1 MAAPIVRV
9 RVPQLART
17 GVRARLQPAE
27 VVARSAGGVRARAGG
42 CEIRAGA
49 PRVARAPATLTLQL
63 VQIGQNP
70 IAEKKSFAARRATFG
85 ATFAFR
91 TRPATFGKT
100 FAKVVAG
107 PMLQWIRRITD
118 VYNGCVHLRNGDCL
132 RAVTLRSLR
141 NGD

>member
-1 MAAPIVRV
+1 MEISWAPAMYVIGHARACSLGLVAAAPIVRV

-49 PRVARAPATLTLQL
+49 PRVRRAPATLTLQL

-70 IAEKKSFAARRATFG
+70 VSR
-85 ATFAFR
+85 
-91 TRPATFGKT
+91 
-100 FAKVVAG
+100 
-107 PMLQWIRRITD
+107 
-118 VYNGCVHLRNGDCL
+118 
-132 RAVTLRSLR
+132 
-141 NGD
+141 

>member
-49 PRVARAPATLTLQL
+49 PRVRRAPATLTLQL

-70 IAEKKSFAARRATFG
+70 VTSLRSEKKSLRRQARN
-85 ATFAFR
+85 FR
-91 TRPATFGKT
+91 RNFRVSHTTGNFRKT
-100 FAKVVAG
+100 FRESCVWPKV
-107 PMLQWIRRITD
+107 D
-118 VYNGCVHLRNGDCL
+118 
-132 RAVTLRSLR
+132 
-141 NGD
+141 